1 MSVPVSVPKVGWGTE
16 PIELVEWKVTE
27 GSLVEQDATVV
38 VITTKKIESEIH
50 AEAPGYLHIVVPEGG
65 KAEIGSAVGFI
76 ADSEEELKVLQK
88 EKPTEV
94 GSATATEG
102 TASQAVAAA
111 SVPAPVDRG
120 RVRISPAA
128 RKMAED
134 HAVDVSA
141 IVGTGPGGM
150 IQREDV
156 QAAIDRKAQAKA
168 GAPAAPVAAFSA
180 LPSQGKRVKS
190 KTPLRGMRAAIAE
203 NMYRSLSTSAQLTL
217 MGEIDMAEIVRLREA
232 LVKQAESLGASITY
246 TDIFVFFLARVL
258 RDFPALNSSV
268 IDREIVQ
275 WDDINLGVAVAM
287 EGGLIVPVVR
297 NADRKSIV
305 EISQTIKALGA
316 RAREGKLEPGD
327 VSDGTF
333 TLTNLGARGG
343 GYRFETVII
352 NPPES
357 AILGT
362 GGISD
367 RVVAREGQ
375 IVIRPVMTYY
385 LTYDHRIIDGAVAAE
400 FMASLIRLLEN
411 PVLLIDWKKAL
422 P

>member
-27 GSLVEQDATVV
+27 GSLVDRDATVV

-50 AEAPGYLHIVVPEGG
+50 AEASGYLHIVVSEGG

-76 ADSEEELKVLQK
+76 AASEEELKVLQK
-88 EKPTEV
+88 ENPTET
-94 GSATATEG
+94 GSATSTEG
-102 TASQAVAAA
+102 TVIQAATSAP
-111 SVPAPVDRG
+111 VPALAERG

-156 QAAIDRKAQAKA
+156 QAAIDRKARAKA
-168 GAPAAPVAAFSA
+168 GAPAAPVAAFSSS
-180 LPSQGKRVKS
+180 PSQGKRVKS

-217 MGEIDMAEIVRLREA
+217 MGEIDMAEIVRLREV

-268 IDREIVQ
+268 IDKEIVQ

>member
-1 MSVPVSVPKVGWGTE
+1 MPVPVSVPKVGWGTE
-16 PIELVEWKVTE
+16 PIELVEWKVPE
-27 GSLVEQDATVV
+27 GARVDRDATVV

-50 AEAPGYLHIVVPEGG
+50 AEASGYLHIVVPEGG
-65 KAEIGSAVGFI
+65 KAPIGSAVGYI
-76 ADSEEELKVLQK
+76 AASEEELKTIQK
-88 EKPTEV
+88 EKPTEA
-94 GSATATEG
+94 GEAK
-102 TASQAVAAA
+102 A
-111 SVPAPVDRG
+111 SVADGNVDPGAPISVSSVLVERG

-134 HAVDVSA
+134 HGVDVSA
-141 IVGTGPGGM
+141 IVGSGPGGM

-156 QAAIDRKAQAKA
+156 QAAIDRKSQGKVSAAVP
-168 GAPAAPVAAFSA
+168 GAP
-180 LPSQGKRVKS
+180 LPSQGKKAKS
-190 KTPLRGMRAAIAE
+190 TIPLRGMRAAIAE

-217 MGEIDMAEIVRLREA
+217 MGEIDMAEVVKLREA
-232 LVKQAESLGASITY
+232 LVKQAEGLGASITY

-268 IDREIVQ
+268 IDKEIVQ
-275 WDDINLGVAVAM
+275 WEDINIGVAVAM
-287 EGGLIVPVVR
+287 EAGLIVPVVR
-297 NADRKSIV
+297 NADKKSIV
-305 EISQTIKALGA
+305 EISQTIKALGS
-316 RAREGKLEPGD
+316 RVREGRLEPAD

-362 GGISD
+362 GGITD

-385 LTYDHRIIDGAVAAE
+385 LTYDHRVIDGAVAAE
-400 FMASLIRLLEN
+400 FMARLTGLLEN
-411 PVLLIDWKKAL
+411 PVLLIDWKKVL